1 MKNSPVTNFGLL
13 LLRVVFSGM
22 LLMHGIPKLMKLVS
36 GDLEFADPIGIG
48 APLSLVLA
56 IFGEVI
62 FPILVIIGFKT
73 RWTVIP
79 MILTMAVAAFIVHAS
94 DPMSTKEL
102 SILFLTAFISIAL
115 LGPGKYSIDKK

>member
-22 LLMHGIPKLMKLVS
+22 LLTHGIPKLMKLVA